1 VAAGSRRFDRNGAL
15 EAPVAHTLV
24 TGVTVTGGGLLFTGD
39 LDDNLV
45 AVDTKTGRT
54 LYSFNTG
61 GSVGGG
67 VISYEVKG
75 TQYVASLSGAVS
87 GFFGGSG
94 SAAVVI
100 FALP

>member
-1 VAAGSRRFDRNGAL
+1 VAAGSRRFDRKGAL
-15 EAPVAHTLV
+15 EAPVAHILV
-24 TGVTVTGGGLLFTGD
+24 AGVTVTGGLLFTGD

-67 VISYEVKG
+67 VVSYEVKG
-75 TQYVASLSGAVS
+75 TQYVAALSGAVS

-94 SAAVVI
+94 
-100 FALP
+100 PRRW